1 MIEIIH
7 GRPCVKLNGR
17 YYAVDIKQPGLAER
31 IAAQTNST
39 GRVFERLQRS
49 ARNNSNKFV
58 FTR

>member
-17 YYAVDIKQPGLAER
+17 YYAVQVKQPGKAER

-39 GRVFERLQRS
+39 GCAFERVQRS

-58 FTR
+58 FAR